1 MHTYRSS
8 RAHVHVG
15 VCARAVCVCVCVHR
29 EETHIRAERVE
40 RVRERSEGDRETD
53 RVYVPPE
60 ECIRP
65 LVL

>member
-15 VCARAVCVCVCVHR
+15 VCARAVCVYTGRKRTYVQKESR
-29 EETHIRAERVE
+29 ESERE
-40 RVRERSEGDRETD
+40 RERSEGDRETD

>member
-1 MHTYRSS
+1 MCTGRKRTYVQKES
-8 RAHVHVG
+8 RAL
-15 VCARAVCVCVCVHR
+15 AR
-29 EETHIRAERVE
+29 ETE
-40 RVRERSEGDRETD
+40 RERSEGDRETD